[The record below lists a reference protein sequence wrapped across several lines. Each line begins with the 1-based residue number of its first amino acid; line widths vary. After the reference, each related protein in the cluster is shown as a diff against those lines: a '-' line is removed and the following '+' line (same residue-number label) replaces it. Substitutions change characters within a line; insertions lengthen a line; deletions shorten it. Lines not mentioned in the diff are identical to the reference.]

1 MNARAANRNET
12 FRILRNDG
20 MSLADDSTGLYLRE
34 IGRAK
39 LLSAEEETELFKQME
54 SGVAGARDRLITANL
69 RFVVSIAKN
78 YVRGGQCL
86 SDLVQEG
93 IFGLIRAVEKF
104 DYRKGYRFAT
114 YAAWWIR
121 QAVIRFLSEKRIIR
135 LPAHISARIGKMNR
149 VSREL
154 TQDLGRKPG
163 DEEIAGAL
171 GWTVRQFRFVMKA
184 AAQETLSL
192 EESAGEE
199 GEGVKADF
207 VEDKNVE
214 DPAVG
219 AVYAMLRKTL
229 AETLSRLPFR
239 EREVIRMRFGLE
251 DGCSRTLKEVGR
263 RLKVSRERARQL
275 ELNAL
280 RRLRC
285 PKYSRKLKEYMDC

>member
-1 MNARAANRNET
+1 MNIGTANQNET
-12 FRILRNDG
+12 FRIVRNDG
-20 MSLADDSTGLYLRE
+20 VSPEDDTTGLYFRE
-34 IGRAK
+34 IGRVK

-54 SGVAGARDRLITANL
+54 SGVEDAKDRLIEANL
-69 RFVVSIAKN
+69 RLVVSIAKN
-78 YVRGGQCL
+78 YARGGEYL

-93 IFGLIRAVEKF
+93 SFGLIRAVEKF

-121 QAVIRFLSEKRIIR
+121 QAIVRSLSEKRIIR
-135 LPAHISARIGKMNR
+135 LPAHISAWIGKVNQM
-149 VSREL
+149 SRYL
-154 TQDLGRKPG
+154 TQKLGREPG

-171 GWTVRQFRFVMKA
+171 GCTLRQFRLVMSA

-192 EESAGEE
+192 EEPVGEE

-207 VEDKNVE
+207 VEDKNAE
-214 DPAVG
+214 DPA
-219 AVYAMLRKTL
+219 ARAIHAMLQKTL
-229 AETLSRLPFR
+229 TEALSRLPFR

-263 RLKVSRERARQL
+263 RLKVSRERVRQL

-280 RRLRC
+280 SRLRR
-285 PKYSRKLKEYMDC
+285 PAYSRALKEYMDC